1 MTARKVV
8 QAKQNLPAEKPQ
20 PRWLS
25 TYFEEV
31 SLVVKV
37 LSRIMLRQCPQ
48 TIFSLLIIS
57 NLGLY
62 VKNRKL
68 RFLDKTNF
76 LTYSISCKWNWIM
89 TVRKE
94 TKKWQMDVSSAA
106 VLCEVAD
113 SLLL

>member
-31 SLVVKV
+31 SLIVKV
-37 LSRIMLRQCPQ
+37 LSRIMFRQCPE

-57 NLGLY
+57 NLWLY

-68 RFLDKTNF
+68 RFLVLDVGEQNQF
-76 LTYSISCKWNWIM
+76 LTYSISCKWN
-89 TVRKE
+89 
-94 TKKWQMDVSSAA
+94 
-106 VLCEVAD
+106 
-113 SLLL
+113 